1 MSDAAQQVPQKR
13 VRPRVALIFTTAL
26 LGVFYFIYLVSVI
39 SLMIAMR
46 AKGHD
51 LAMTLTQELPQ
62 SDFARFWYVGQRLLM
77 RDAAALG
84 FHLAPSAW
92 FVRSFPLDILSSA
105 APPAKMWLYPPPMGL
120 LAMPFALLPLAPAFW
135 VWRGVSVVVAALLL
149 RRAGLGWGVIV
160 AGLASTAALHDL
172 VGGQNGTLVGGLLVS
187 ALLLAETRPGLA
199 GALAGALVVKPQM
212 ALVFPMIVL
221 RSGSAKLLAVGAL
234 TALALA
240 LLSWLAEGTQA
251 WVWFL
256 IVGRPAATLVAEQ
269 PFSVFFPA
277 AGITVFSMARGLGA
291 GLHAAWAWQAVS
303 SVAALGL
310 VWVAWRPGTM
320 ASQPRMAF
328 TCALGVLA
336 MPYGF
341 AYDLVAFSLGM
352 TALYP
357 RASGWERL
365 MPGLLWLM
373 GGYTITLANYTGLV
387 LFPVFA
393 VLGAALAWRL
403 RASPAAQ

>member
-1 MSDAAQQVPQKR
+1 
-13 VRPRVALIFTTAL
+13 
-26 LGVFYFIYLVSVI
+26 
-39 SLMIAMR
+39 
-46 AKGHD
+46 
-51 LAMTLTQELPQ
+51 
-62 SDFARFWYVGQRLLM
+62 
-77 RDAAALG
+77 
-84 FHLAPSAW
+84 
-92 FVRSFPLDILSSA
+92 
-105 APPAKMWLYPPPMGL
+105 
-120 LAMPFALLPLAPAFW
+120 
-135 VWRGVSVVVAALLL
+135 VVVAALLL

-172 VGGQNGTLVGGLLVS
+172 AGGQNGTLVGGLLVS
-187 ALLLAETRPGLA
+187 ALLLAEARPGLA
-199 GALAGALVVKPQM
+199 GALAVKPQM

-221 RSGSAKLLAVGAL
+221 RSGSAKLLAVGVL
-234 TALALA
+234 TALALV
-240 LLSWLAEGTQA
+240 LLSWLAEGKQA

-256 IVGRPAATLVAEQ
+256 TVGRPAATLVAEQ

-277 AGITVFSMARGLGA
+277 AGINVFSMARGLGA
-291 GLHAAWAWQAVS
+291 GLHAAWAWQAGS

-310 VWVAWRPGTM
+310 VWVAWRPSTM

-352 TALYP
+352 AALYP

-365 MPGLLWLM
+365 ILGLLWLM
-373 GGYTITLANYTGLV
+373 GGYTITLANHTGLV

-393 VLGAALAWRL
+393 ALGAALAWRL
-403 RASPAAQ
+403 RASPAAR